1 MKRREEAL
9 EALVTAFYQVAV
21 RCLVHLTDSVAI
33 DTLGTSEEKIKGTE
47 ALVMS
52 TFELRCDL
60 HRQQYGRCIEIFSKF
75 RKYMLIAMCKILR

>member
-1 MKRREEAL
+1 MKRKEEAL
-9 EALVTAFYQVAV
+9 EAIVTAFYRVAV

-52 TFELRCDL
+52 TCLNSDVI
-60 HRQQYGRCIEIFSKF
+60 Y
-75 RKYMLIAMCKILR
+75 IANSMGGV